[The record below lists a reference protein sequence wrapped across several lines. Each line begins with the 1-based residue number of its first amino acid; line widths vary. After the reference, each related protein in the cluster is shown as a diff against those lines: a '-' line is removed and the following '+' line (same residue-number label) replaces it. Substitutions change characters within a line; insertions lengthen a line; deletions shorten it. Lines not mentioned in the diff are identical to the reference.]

1 MEWQEPGGGDAIDS
15 IDAAARAAI
24 GEYAGRLRLA
34 GLRATYDGVTA
45 REEVPGMRESEVQL
59 WFWRGSELVDQVEVP
74 VERPGLEPA
83 TPAEVGARLRA
94 ALHELVGLHAPAA
107 SAIAARP
114 IPWPAPWSDE
124 ADDDEEEAW
133 SSPYAQRLQTL
144 TTKVLLIPA
153 AALAVMAFVGGI
165 VQGAGIETFLWSLW
179 GLVGTYVF
187 AFPTAA
193 VASVVHTHLAR
204 ALGEETE
211 RASTLLGVGIGLVA
225 GACTPWFLPVVEPWP
240 VEPLA
245 ALSLLGGVT
254 GAAYGALVARR
265 NPLAALPAPGTALPD
280 GRADAARRLPPGADQ
295 PG

>member
-1 MEWQEPGGGDAIDS
+1 MEWHDRAGIDAIDT
-15 IDAAARAAI
+15 AARAAI
-24 GEYAGRLRLA
+24 GEYARRLELA
-34 GLRATYDGVTA
+34 GLRATYDGVTS

-59 WFWRGSELVDQVEVP
+59 WFWRGAELVDQVEVP

-83 TPAEVGARLRA
+83 MPDEVGIRLRA
-94 ALHELVGLHAPAA
+94 ALQELLQLHSSAA
-107 SAIAARP
+107 WPIAVRP
-114 IPWPAPWSDE
+114 TPWPAPR
-124 ADDDEEEAW
+124 ADDAAEAEEEYW

-144 TTKVLLIPA
+144 TTKVLLVPA
-153 AALAVMAFVGGI
+153 AALALMAFVGGLA
-165 VQGAGIETFLWSLW
+165 QGAGLETVLWSLW

-204 ALGEETE
+204 ALREETE
-211 RASTLLGVGIGLVA
+211 RASTLLGVGVGLVA

-265 NPLAALPAPGTALPD
+265 NPLGDASASGTVLSD
-280 GRADAARRLPPGADQ
+280 GRAASARRLPPGADQ
-295 PG
+295 HG